1 MFSNAKLYPSIKI
14 KKSQK
19 KLSTVRMLNVDKFL
33 YCMPKQYFPR
43 CVALELDA
51 LQIDTP
57 CVPVF
62 KRKAFPIHKEPE
74 EIINSKD
81 A

>member
-1 MFSNAKLYPSIKI
+1 MLMISSIV
-14 KKSQK
+14 S
-19 KLSTVRMLNVDKFL
+19 LNVF
-33 YCMPKQYFPR
+33 FPG

-62 KRKAFPIHKEPE
+62 KREALPIHKEPE
-74 EIINSKD
+74 EIINTKD

>member
-1 MFSNAKLYPSIKI
+1 
-14 KKSQK
+14 
-19 KLSTVRMLNVDKFL
+19 MLNVDDFL

-62 KRKAFPIHKEPE
+62 KREALPIHKEPE

>member
-1 MFSNAKLYPSIKI
+1 
-14 KKSQK
+14 
-19 KLSTVRMLNVDKFL
+19 
-33 YCMPKQYFPR
+33 MPKQYFPS
-43 CVALELDA
+43 CVALELHA

-62 KRKAFPIHKEPE
+62 KREALPIHKEPE
-74 EIINSKD
+74 EIIDTKD